1 MERAQRIKQI
11 QEKINALGL
20 KHLST
25 FPPTC
30 ANVGRKRVSAQV
42 DDNDYVL
49 AIGDDELSSSLN
61 NEMACYR
68 REKSTPIVEHT
79 GPLSSTHLGGDSLAQ
94 ISTNVEAQL
103 VGTPSTTDAS
113 TSIRVRGMT
122 RGLGVRGLVEKHG
135 KLPVHIAP
143 KFVLLLVNMQGSL
156 LAKLVYNFHGE
167 IGDGVLISLDQWTP
181 YRGNTIL
188 HAAAKSGKVQIMEI
202 VLNSL
207 SPHSPLYTTNF
218 KGNTALHIA
227 ASLGDFYLSLLLI
240 TRAIYQGAEVKRLLL
255 RAKNV
260 EQDTALHLAVKHGH
274 YDIVVLLITEDPGLT
289 LITNDAG
296 ESPLFLAVDRGFFE
310 IALRILEIQECS
322 DEGRNNMNVL
332 HAAVMCVEIYFVRK
346 MLDKFPNAIMKA
358 NDFGWTPLHYAAYF
372 GSLEVVKLFLEN
384 DNTSLAY
391 ERDKQGMSALHISAK
406 RGHCD
411 VMSAIIK
418 KFPYTCEL
426 LDNRGRT
433 ALHLAAESGST
444 NAVKILLSSLAFQDL
459 INEQENDEGNTAIHL
474 AAIKSRYKVLELL
487 AGDKRVEKG
496 TTNKEG
502 KTIVDIILLD
512 KKFTWL
518 EKISSMPEWWNRS
531 RVLLSMKQEFE
542 RQTTEKQI
550 AENVGHEQFQESQ
563 RIAPGKVEGGTGAAN
578 DADFKERNN
587 YIVLVTTLITTV
599 TFAAAFQVPGGYD
612 DKGKPILLNNQQFKY
627 FLICDS
633 LAFGTSTASLFIYF
647 GTPLLQRLT
656 PAARHTIQRLAWFLS
671 MVSLLSM
678 LFAFPGGIAAVL
690 DKKSSLNSIANSSV
704 TFGWAVP
711 LYMFFIIIYS
721 YILPGFFL
729 INKIRRLIS

>member
-1 MERAQRIKQI
+1 MKAAELFDAAIS
-11 QEKINALGL
+11 G
-20 KHLST
+20 
-25 FPPTC
+25 
-30 ANVGRKRVSAQV
+30 NVNSFSR
-42 DDNDYVL
+42 
-49 AIGDDELSSSLN
+49 
-61 NEMACYR
+61 
-68 REKSTPIVEHT
+68 
-79 GPLSSTHLGGDSLAQ
+79 
-94 ISTNVEAQL
+94 
-103 VGTPSTTDAS
+103 
-113 TSIRVRGMT
+113 
-122 RGLGVRGLVEKHG
+122 
-135 KLPVHIAP
+135 
-143 KFVLLLVNMQGSL
+143 
-156 LAKLVYNFHGE
+156 E

-181 YRGNTIL
+181 CRGNTIL
-188 HAAAKSGKVQIMEI
+188 HAAAKSGEDRIMGI

-227 ASLGDFYLSLLLI
+227 ASLGRFYMSLLLI
-240 TRAIYQGAEVKRLLL
+240 SRAIYQGAEVKRLLL

-274 YDIVVLLITEDPGLT
+274 YDIVVLLITEDPKLT
-289 LITNDAG
+289 LITNNAG

-322 DEGRNNMNVL
+322 DEGRKSMNVL
-332 HAAVMCVEIYFVRK
+332 HAAVMCVEISEYISSTILPRHFVRK

-358 NDFGWTPLHYAAYF
+358 DDFGWTPLHYAAYF
-372 GSLEVVKLFLEN
+372 GRLEVVKLFLEN

-459 INEQENDEGNTAIHL
+459 INEQENDEGNTAMHL

-487 AGDKRVEKG
+487 AGDERVEKG

-502 KTIVDIILLD
+502 KTI
-512 KKFTWL
+512 
-518 EKISSMPEWWNRS
+518 ISSMPEWWNRS

-550 AENVGHEQFQESQ
+550 AENEGHEQFQESQ
-563 RIAPGKVEGGTGAAN
+563 RIAPGKVQGGTGAAN

-587 YIVLVTTLITTV
+587 YIVLVTILITTV

-647 GTPLLQRLT
+647 GMPLLQRLT
-656 PAARHTIQRLAWFLS
+656 PAVRYRIQQLASSLS

-678 LFAFPGGIAAVL
+678 FLAFPGGIAAVL
-690 DKKSSLNSIANSSV
+690 DKKSSLNSIANSTV
-704 TFGWAVP
+704 TFGWAIP
-711 LYMFFIIIYS
+711 LYMFFIIIFS
-721 YILPGFFL
+721 YVYPGYFL
-729 INKIRRLIS
+729 INKIRRLIT